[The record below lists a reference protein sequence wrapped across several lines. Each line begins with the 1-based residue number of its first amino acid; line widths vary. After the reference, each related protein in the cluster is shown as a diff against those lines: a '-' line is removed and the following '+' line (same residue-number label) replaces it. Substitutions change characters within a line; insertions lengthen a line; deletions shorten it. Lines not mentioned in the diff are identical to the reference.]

1 MKNKKLLFLSTF
13 LFLALTLTAQKNYQP
28 GWLVLNNGDTVRGQI
43 DYRNWERNPR
53 TIRFKQSQTAEA
65 TNYTVETLQSFEV
78 AGEDYYL
85 KAIVIKD
92 MLPVKLNALEFEGEQ
107 KMITD
112 TVFLRSVIQGDK
124 ISLYELIDDKPH
136 YFIQQPGGTFEE
148 LIYQVYLSKSDRLH
162 TVTHALY
169 KDQLKRFAIN
179 NTSLRNRIDNSDY
192 REKDLTSVIRK
203 LNNVTADEKTV
214 TTRSKNSRFFA
225 GAGVSMNKINF
236 SGGNSDLNVLTEE
249 YTPGVSV
256 GVGGDL
262 LANRGL
268 QALFLRFSLH
278 YQTMSYKG
286 RGTTTAQVT
295 NHTQEKQY
303 DLKMSM
309 VSPAVSIFYTVLRSE
324 TGKLHVGVGA
334 GYNFTTYRPNT
345 YTTTDTNTGEMR
357 KQENY
362 LDLDNWLDVHGK
374 IGYIVRGR
382 FELQLDTRLDG
393 TFTNFMGV
401 GSTARSYTFSVNCF
415 L

>member
-85 KAIVIKD
+85 RAIVTKD

-112 TVFLRSVIQGDK
+112 TVFVRSVIQGDR

-214 TTRSKNSRFFA
+214 
-225 GAGVSMNKINF
+225 
-236 SGGNSDLNVLTEE
+236 
-249 YTPGVSV
+249 
-256 GVGGDL
+256 
-262 LANRGL
+262 
-268 QALFLRFSLH
+268 
-278 YQTMSYKG
+278 
-286 RGTTTAQVT
+286 
-295 NHTQEKQY
+295 
-303 DLKMSM
+303 
-309 VSPAVSIFYTVLRSE
+309 
-324 TGKLHVGVGA
+324 
-334 GYNFTTYRPNT
+334 
-345 YTTTDTNTGEMR
+345 
-357 KQENY
+357 
-362 LDLDNWLDVHGK
+362 
-374 IGYIVRGR
+374 
-382 FELQLDTRLDG
+382 
-393 TFTNFMGV
+393 
-401 GSTARSYTFSVNCF
+401 
-415 L
+415 